1 MSGKKDMRR
10 PDLVVPYIEPA
21 TKESNDISST
31 MTSTLPMAA
40 IFTRN
45 KIIGWTAVTM
55 AVQSWLQETPE
66 NKSTASTPAIFSV
79 GMAFMAL
86 GVSYMQLFMPPTP
99 GLGNTAAPSATPS
112 A

>member
-1 MSGKKDMRR
+1 MSNKKDMKR

-21 TKESNDISST
+21 TKDSNDISST

-40 IFTRN
+40 IFMRN
-45 KIIGWTAVTM
+45 KVIGWTAVTL
-55 AVQSWLQETPE
+55 AIQSWLAETPE
-66 NKSTASTPAIFSV
+66 SKSAASTPAIFSV

-99 GLGNTAAPSATPS
+99 GLGNAGSSTPTS
-112 A
+112 

>member
-21 TKESNDISST
+21 TKDNNDISST

-45 KIIGWTAVTM
+45 KVIGWTSVTL
-55 AVQSWLQETPE
+55 AIQQWLAETPE
-66 NKSTASTPAIFSV
+66 SKKTASTPAIFSV
-79 GMAFMAL
+79 GMAFMAV
-86 GVSYMQLFMPPTP
+86 GVSYMQLILPPTP
-99 GLGNTAAPSATPS
+99 TPGASAPSATPVS
-112 A
+112 